1 MNEVFVAGAFDNPG
15 AKELRLLREASLRG
29 AVTLLLRGDGEIAAA
44 TGRPPLMCLA
54 ERRYFFEGIRYVER
68 VEEAPADLEAAGI
81 ELLDLSGAELGG
93 FPYEPPPLS
102 APREAG
108 RKRVVVTGCFDYFH
122 TGHMRFFEEAAEYGE
137 LNVVIGSDANVRL
150 LKGEGH
156 PLFPE
161 DQRRFVA
168 GSCRRVARC
177 LISTGSGWMDAE
189 PEIRALGAERYV
201 VNEDGDKPEKREFC
215 EERGIEYVVLE
226 RTPKAG
232 LPRRASTD
240 LRGF

>member
-1 MNEVFVAGAFDNPG
+1 MKRVFLTGAFDNPG
-15 AKELRLLREASLRG
+15 SRELRILLEASRRG
-29 AVTLLLRGDGEIAAA
+29 SLTLLLASDEEIERSTGAA
-44 TGRPPLMCLA
+44 PKMSLS
-54 ERRYFFEGIRYVER
+54 ERLYFFGGIRYVDR
-68 VEEAPADLEAAGI
+68 VEPAGSGAADSELLYLSSAELSGLPYEAPPVD
-81 ELLDLSGAELGG
+81 
-93 FPYEPPPLS
+93 
-102 APREAG
+102 APRPAG
-108 RKRVVVTGCFDYFH
+108 KKRVVVTGCYDYLH
-122 TGHMRFFEEAAEYGE
+122 SGHMRFFEEASEYGE

-161 DQRRFVA
+161 SERRFVV

-177 LISTGSGWMDAE
+177 LVSTGSGWLDAE

-201 VNEDGDKPEKREFC
+201 VNEDGDKSEKRRYC
-215 EERGIEYVVLE
+215 EENGIEYIVLK

-232 LPRRASTD
+232 LPRRSSTD